1 MSFTNTP
8 ERYGVISAAF
18 HWLSAIIVYGMFAL
32 GLWMVTLS
40 YYDGWYH
47 KAPELHKSI
56 GILLMM
62 GLVIRVLWRV
72 ISPPPGPLPSY
83 SPMTRLA
90 ARAGHLALY
99 LLLFAIG
106 ISGYLISTADGKP
119 ISVFGWFDV
128 PATLADAGAQAD
140 FAGALH
146 FWLAWSVVVL
156 SVMHGFMALKHHFI
170 DKDDTLKRMLEA
182 KLIGQGDD
190 PWGGKRAG
198 FEAEGKIKLKDFNIK
213 TDLGP
218 ASQDVDLIISV
229 EGVQQK

>member
-1 MSFTNTP
+1 MS
-8 ERYGVISAAF
+8 GSAFAVTHHAF
-18 HWLSAIIVYGMFAL
+18 SSGAGRTSDGNGSHAS
-32 GLWMVTLS
+32 TLKSPS
-40 YYDGWYH
+40 YTKSVSWQHYQ
-47 KAPELHKSI
+47 APELHKSI

-90 ARAGHLALY
+90 AKAGHLALY

-170 DKDDTLKRMLEA
+170 DKDDTLKRML
-182 KLIGQGDD
+182 
-190 PWGGKRAG
+190 GKSSS
-198 FEAEGKIKLKDFNIK
+198 DY
-213 TDLGP
+213 
-218 ASQDVDLIISV
+218 
-229 EGVQQK
+229 GV

>member
-218 ASQDVDLIISV
+218 ASQEVDLIISV

>member
-90 ARAGHLALY
+90 AKAGHLALY

-106 ISGYLISTADGKP
+106 ISAAETAVAIAIIINIYRNLRHIQVKD
-119 ISVFGWFDV
+119 
-128 PATLADAGAQAD
+128 
-140 FAGALH
+140 
-146 FWLAWSVVVL
+146 
-156 SVMHGFMALKHHFI
+156 LK
-170 DKDDTLKRMLEA
+170 
-182 KLIGQGDD
+182 
-190 PWGGKRAG
+190 
-198 FEAEGKIKLKDFNIK
+198 KLKW
-213 TDLGP
+213 
-218 ASQDVDLIISV
+218 
-229 EGVQQK
+229 